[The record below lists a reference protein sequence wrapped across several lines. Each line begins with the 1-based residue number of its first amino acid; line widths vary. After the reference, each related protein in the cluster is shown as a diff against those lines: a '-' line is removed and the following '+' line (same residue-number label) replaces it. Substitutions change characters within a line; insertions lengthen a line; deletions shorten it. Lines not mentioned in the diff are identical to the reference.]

1 MIIPHHMSG
10 KTVAI
15 LGLGRSGMSACSAL
29 QAAGAI
35 CFIHDDQIIPDNIP
49 SAATA
54 APPEQWPWQD
64 LDALVISP
72 GIPSLYP
79 TPHPAAAQA
88 RANDIPIISDIEL
101 FMQSNVAARVIGI
114 TGTNGKSTT
123 TALTTHI
130 INQCGI
136 PACAGGNIG
145 MPVMALD
152 DPGADGVIVLELSSY
167 QLEITPSL
175 RLDAAAILNITPD
188 HLDRHGGWAGYKA
201 AKAAIADAVDTP
213 KSLILGD
220 DDSCHEIA
228 EKLPQFAVMID
239 PDMVSARLPNM
250 DLPPSLLGCHNLMNI
265 AAAMLICDA
274 LRLHIHAWD
283 TALTSFHGLAHRM
296 EWLGETNGVQF
307 INDSKA
313 TNGMAAAKA
322 LASYPVIYWIV
333 GGQMK
338 NDGLGE
344 AMQALDHVRYAFV
357 IGDQAEACAT
367 MLTPHVAVD
376 RCHTIE
382 NATRSAFAIAQKDQ
396 LVREEGTDSATIL
409 LSPAAASFDQFKNF
423 EHRGDVFRD
432 VVNSILSEARSE
444 ELAHV

>member
-29 QAAGAI
+29 LAAGAI
-35 CFIHDDQIIPDNIP
+35 CFIHDDQMIPDKIP
-49 SAATA
+49 SAASA

-79 TPHPAAAQA
+79 TPHPAAAKA

-101 FMQSNVAARVIGI
+101 FMQSNIAARVIGI

-123 TALTTHI
+123 TALITHI
-130 INQCGI
+130 INQCGML
-136 PACAGGNIG
+136 ACAGGNIG

-201 AKAAIADAVDTP
+201 AKASIAHAVTTP
-213 KSLILGD
+213 KTLIIGD
-220 DDSCHEIA
+220 DDSCGEIA
-228 EKLPQFAVMID
+228 EAFPQFAVKID
-239 PDMVSARLPNM
+239 PVIVAARLSNM
-250 DLPPSLLGCHNLMNI
+250 DLPPSLYGRHNLMNI

-274 LRLHIHAWD
+274 LSLDVSTWD
-283 TALTSFHGLAHRM
+283 AVLTSFHGLAHRM
-296 EWLGETNGVQF
+296 EWLGECDGVQF

-322 LASYPVIYWIV
+322 LASYPMIYWIV

-338 NDGLGE
+338 DDGLGE
-344 AMQALDHVRYAFV
+344 AMQVLDHVRYAFT
-357 IGDQAEACAT
+357 IGEQAEACAT
-367 MLTPHVAVD
+367 MLTPHVSVET
-376 RCHTIE
+376 CHSIE
-382 NATRSAFAIAQKDQ
+382 KATRSAFAIAQKDQ
-396 LVREEGTDSATIL
+396 LAKSAGADSATIL
-409 LSPAAASFDQFKNF
+409 LSPAAASFDQFNNF
-423 EHRGDVFRD
+423 EHRGDVFRQ
-432 VVNSILSEARSE
+432 VVNSILGETKSV